1 MNALLSIFFLLAIIQ
16 PPSVP
21 VFDISEDVAAAI
33 RTGNAANVA
42 KFFSGNVDMKIL
54 DKEDVYSKAQA
65 ELILKD
71 FFAKNPVKS
80 FSIIHKGTSRNGD
93 QFAIGTYETTSG
105 KKYRSYFLLRKEGAG
120 LLTIQQFRFETQD
133 E

>member
-1 MNALLSIFFLLAIIQ
+1 MFFTLMQ
-16 PPSVP
+16 PPVEL
-21 VFDISEDVAAAI
+21 VIDISDDVAAAI
-33 RTGNAANVA
+33 KTGNAGNVA
-42 KFFSGNVDMKIL
+42 KFFSSNVDMKIL

-71 FFAKNPVKS
+71 FFSKNPIKS
-80 FSIIHKGTSRNGD
+80 FSILHKGTSKNGD

-105 KKYRSYFLLRKEGAG
+105 KKFRSYFLFKKEGAT
-120 LLTIQQFRFETQD
+120 LTIQQFRFEAQN

>member
-1 MNALLSIFFLLAIIQ
+1 MHTLLSILMFFTLAQ
-16 PPSVP
+16 PLTEP
-21 VFDISEDVAAAI
+21 VLDISDDVASAVK
-33 RTGNAANVA
+33 TGSAANVA
-42 KFFSGNVDMKIL
+42 KFFAASVDMKII

-71 FFAKNPVKS
+71 FFTKNALKS
-80 FSIIHKGTSRNGD
+80 FAVIHKGTSKTGD

-105 KKYRSYFLLRKEGAG
+105 KKFRAYFLFKKEGAG
-120 LLTIQQFRFETQD
+120 LMIQQLRFETQD